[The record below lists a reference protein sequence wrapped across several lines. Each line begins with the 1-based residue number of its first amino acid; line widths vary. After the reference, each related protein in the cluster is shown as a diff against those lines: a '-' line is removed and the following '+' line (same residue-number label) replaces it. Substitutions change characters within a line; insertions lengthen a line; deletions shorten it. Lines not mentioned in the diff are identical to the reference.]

1 MTIRRFLMRACV
13 FLGVA
18 AGGSALSGCED
29 AANAVGP
36 ARTSARVTTQPTP
49 AATAPQATAALL
61 SGNVQGQIK
70 LPGGKATAA
79 GIAIHVYPL
88 DPGAPDTVFR
98 QGVGLISNSA
108 GALISNSAGALVSN
122 GAGMRRTL
130 GVEDA
135 PGAVTYTDA
144 QGRFQL
150 DVPATV
156 RINVEAVA
164 SADLK
169 VLLRDIGAASAS
181 LNLELAPVGTLEG
194 VVTTTATGVTDLLD
208 AEVFLPGTSYIAR
221 VGQGGVFR
229 IPGLP
234 VGKHPVVV
242 IHPVLGRGG
251 ATVDIVSG
259 KTAKLANLQI
269 VTQPPVIRSL
279 SSQVGA
285 PGLRMRLVGDHLG
298 IASGKLPEVYLGGL
312 RAEAAVIDEDELSF
326 VVPAAARS
334 GPLVVSVGGLASA
347 PTNLPVLASLAL
359 EARDST
365 VHAGP
370 VFEDT
375 VSLGV
380 RRRYV
385 VVARD
390 TEGQARELA
399 DVPWSSTQPDVATVG
414 PDGVVVAK
422 APGLAWIQVRLG
434 DLTLPLPLGL
444 QVVEAVAGLEISRDP
459 LGWLHTRAPDEELVG
474 LPVMAT
480 LLATHRMQDGSA
492 RELPVH
498 WWSDDP
504 RVRVVDDRLEV
515 LADQASGDV
524 WVYGASLADPARVAS
539 LSIPIERLGGL
550 EVGIR

>member
-1 MTIRRFLMRACV
+1 MM
-13 FLGVA
+13 A
-18 AGGSALSGCED
+18 AAALAGCED
-29 AANAVGP
+29 AAAVATATRGT
-36 ARTSARVTTQPTP
+36 TSRLATTTATP
-49 AATAPQATAALL
+49 APAAQ
-61 SGNVQGQIK
+61 SAAAAFAGNVQGQIK
-70 LPGGKATAA
+70 LPGGKASAS

-122 GAGMRRTL
+122 SAGLRRTQE
-130 GVEDA
+130 VSDA

-164 SADLK
+164 SSDLK

-194 VVTTTATGVTDLLD
+194 VVTTTASGVTDLLD
-208 AEVFLPGTSYIAR
+208 AEVFLPGTPYIAR
-221 VGQGGVFR
+221 VGNGGVFR
-229 IPGLP
+229 LPGIPA
-234 VGKHPVVV
+234 GKHPVVV
-242 IHPVLGRGG
+242 IHPVLGRGN

-269 VTQPPVIRSL
+269 VTKPPVIRTL
-279 SSQVGA
+279 SAQVVA
-285 PGLRMRLVGDHLG
+285 PGMRVRLAGDDLG

-312 RAEAAVIDEDELSF
+312 RAEASVIDDDEISF
-326 VVPAAARS
+326 VVPSAART
-334 GPLVVSVGGLASA
+334 GPLVVSVSGLTSV
-347 PTNLPVLASLAL
+347 PVTLPVLASLAL

-365 VHAGP
+365 VHQGP
-370 VFEDT
+370 VFSDT

-385 VVARD
+385 VVSRD
-390 TEGQARELA
+390 TEGVVRELV
-399 DVPWSSTQPDVATVG
+399 DVPWSSTQPEVATVG
-414 PDGVVVAK
+414 QDGVLAAK

-434 DLTLPLPLGL
+434 DLTLPLPLGVA
-444 QVVEAVAGLEISRDP
+444 VVEPVAGLEISREP

-474 LPVMAT
+474 LPTTAT
-480 LLATHRMQDGSA
+480 LLAVHRMQDGSA
-492 RELPVH
+492 RDLPVY
-498 WWSDDP
+498 WSSDDP
-504 RVRVVDDRLEV
+504 RVRIVDARLEV

-524 WVYGASLADPARVAS
+524 VVYGTSIADPSRVAS